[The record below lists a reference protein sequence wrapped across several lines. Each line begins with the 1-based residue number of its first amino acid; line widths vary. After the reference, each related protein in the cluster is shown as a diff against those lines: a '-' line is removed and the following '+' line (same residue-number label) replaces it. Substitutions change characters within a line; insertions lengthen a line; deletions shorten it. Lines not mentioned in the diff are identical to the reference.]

1 MWIVDKNARERRD
14 DGLQIFEGLSTRSRS
29 VLSSL
34 EDMGIRKRALYLRKT
49 LSGPKGPKRTTTTI
63 LFLTVCRHLPCLA
76 LYWHDL
82 LISQQSYE
90 VRTIAQPHFTD
101 KKTTTVTAEYRG
113 EHMTESGFKPSAT
126 FSTIM
131 LHHRLGQNSKNVILL
146 NTI

>member
-1 MWIVDKNARERRD
+1 MVWIVDRNARERRD

-34 EDMGIRKRALYLRKT
+34 KDTGGYGRELSTFEKT
-49 LSGPKGPKRTTTTI
+49 LSGPKGPKRTATTI

-101 KKTTTVTAEYRG
+101 KKTTTVTAEYRR
-113 EHMTESGFKPSAT
+113 EHVTESGFKPSAT

-131 LHHRLGQNSKNVILL
+131 LHHRLGQNSKNVIL
-146 NTI
+146 